1 MSEAVIV
8 ALIGA
13 LATVI
18 GVIFSNRTMMQSQAA
33 ELNKA
38 LAVHE
43 ARTNEQIA
51 ELTREV
57 REHNQFAKRM
67 PVVEEQIKVAN
78 HRIDD
83 LEQIAKALR
92 N

>member
-13 LATVI
+13 VATVI
-18 GVIFSNRTMMQSQAA
+18 GVILSNRSMQQSMMTDID
-33 ELNKA
+33 KK

-43 ARTNEQIA
+43 TTFKLQIQ

-57 REHNQFAKRM
+57 REHNNFAKRV
-67 PVVEEQIKVAN
+67 PVIEEQIKVAN
-78 HRIDD
+78 HRIED
-83 LEQIAKALR
+83 LER
-92 N
+92 RS

>member
-18 GVIFSNRTMMQSQAA
+18 GVIISNRNMQQTMMVDID
-33 ELNKA
+33 KK

-43 ARTNEQIA
+43 TTFKLQIE

-57 REHNQFAKRM
+57 RDHNNFARRV
-67 PVVEEQIKVAN
+67 PVIEEQIKVAN
-78 HRIDD
+78 HRIED
-83 LEQIAKALR
+83 LER
-92 N
+92 GR